1 MVTAQA
7 DPRWEA
13 GPLSGAATR
22 VLRDRPR
29 EGQPALAAARRL
41 PIVLAPMT
49 GSPQRY
55 WPHLVMTALIV
66 VWSASFVVSKVALAS
81 LSPPGLVATRFWIA
95 LACVLPFLRGS
106 GLAELRAAAPAG
118 LAAGTALGLG
128 YLLQMFGMTETSA
141 SMGGLLAGLIVPLV
155 AVGGF
160 FFLHAR
166 LGSLSLGGL
175 LLAIAGIVLICWP
188 SDGGGAADGRR
199 DTLRGILLQ
208 IGSSTSYA
216 GHVLLLSRFGR
227 SVPTAAFICWQLL
240 LVAVAGT
247 TAALLTGGL
256 AASPEVTIA
265 WTGEL
270 LLAIAYLGVLATA
283 VGIGVQ
289 SKVQHRVPPTH
300 LALLFALQPLFAALC
315 GTALQGD
322 RLGGLQVAG
331 GSLIVLGVIVTSLDR
346 RSGTN

>member
-1 MVTAQA
+1 
-7 DPRWEA
+7 
-13 GPLSGAATR
+13 
-22 VLRDRPR
+22 
-29 EGQPALAAARRL
+29 
-41 PIVLAPMT
+41 MT

-55 WPHLVMTALIV
+55 WPHLVMTALIL
-66 VWSASFVVSKVALAS
+66 VWSGSFVVSKVALAS
-81 LSPPGLVATRFWIA
+81 LSPPALVATRFWVA
-95 LACVLPFLRGS
+95 LVCVVPFLRGS
-106 GLAELRAAAPAG
+106 GLADVRRAAPAG
-118 LAAGTALGLG
+118 LAAGLALGCG

-160 FFLHAR
+160 VFLRAR
-166 LGSLSLGGL
+166 LGTLSLTGL

-188 SDGGGAADGRR
+188 SEDGGAADGRR

-240 LVAVAGT
+240 FVAVAGT
-247 TAALLTGGL
+247 TAALLTGGI
-256 AASPEVTIA
+256 AAAPDAPIR
-265 WTGEL
+265 WNGEL
-270 LLAIAYLGVLATA
+270 LLALAYLGVLATA

-289 SKVQHRVPPTH
+289 SRVQHRVPPTH

-315 GTALQGD
+315 GWALQGD
-322 RLGGLQVAG
+322 RLGAMQVAG
-331 GSLIVLGVIVTSLDR
+331 GGLIVFGVVVTSLDR
-346 RSGTN
+346 RSGAG